1 MLESL
6 AGSTPFFREGPST
19 FRPADL
25 EAVFLSG
32 DLIAAAAYAAIA
44 LVIFRIIIL
53 RPVFTFDGYS
63 IVFASIVLGG
73 GLMYLLSAVTRNWSI
88 YGLEAY
94 LELTHAVMAVV
105 GLYAAIKLGPRA
117 MAFVSPEELKVQNDL
132 LKDEIRERESAEVT
146 LRYREA
152 ELTNAMERVRCA
164 DAAKSAFLAAMSH
177 DLRTPLNAIIGFSD
191 TMRLGVVGDIENR
204 THREYV
210 ELIHASGH
218 NLLRIVDN
226 LLDISR
232 VEHGTFN
239 FTPKTIDAI
248 DICNLAV
255 TEAQA
260 VAAKKDV
267 AVQIDCVDSSL
278 PCVADQSGLHRILS
292 NLLANAVRLSPDG
305 GTVNVMIRATEETIT
320 AFILDRGPGFP
331 DGDLDRLRKPFE
343 KAHAWTG
350 GSGLGLAIVSEIVG
364 MHGGKLRLSNRKN
377 GGAVAAVRIPIGEP
391 ERTPRERP
399 APAEIRDAA

>member
-25 EAVFLSG
+25 EAIYLSG

-63 IVFASIVLGG
+63 IVFASIVMGG

-267 AVQIDCVDSSL
+267 TVQIDCVDSSL

-292 NLLANAVRLSPDG
+292 NLLAECCAA
-305 GTVNVMIRATEETIT
+305 I
-320 AFILDRGPGFP
+320 PGW
-331 DGDLDRLRKPFE
+331 R
-343 KAHAWTG
+343 
-350 GSGLGLAIVSEIVG
+350 
-364 MHGGKLRLSNRKN
+364 HGERDDPRN
-377 GGAVAAVRIPIGEP
+377 GGNRHRLHPG
-391 ERTPRERP
+391 PRPRVP
-399 APAEIRDAA
+399 QRRFGPTAQAL